1 MTVILTSSP
10 TGPLD
15 KSRDEVDLD
24 IRNGFVEIL
33 RARWKAEARCLL
45 VAASPAEPQCS
56 DGMRDH
62 LRGALEQSGL
72 TVSVFDVWDDR
83 TRDFS
88 QAVLCTYDVI
98 VLGGGHVPTQNAFFQ
113 RIALR
118 DKIRAFSGMVIG
130 ISAGSMNSA
139 EVVYA
144 QPELPGESVDPT
156 YERFIPGLGLTK
168 VNILPHY
175 QMIRDTELDGK
186 RVFEDI
192 TYPDSVGREFI
203 ALPDGGYLLSEQ
215 GTETIFGEAYRIA
228 DGNIE
233 QICRENEQRILSV

>member
-15 KSRDEVDLD
+15 KSRIVDGLD
-24 IRNGFVEIL
+24 TKNGFIETL
-33 RARWKAEARCLL
+33 RKRWKADAKCLL
-45 VAASPAEPQCS
+45 IAASPAESQCS

-72 TVSVFDVWDDR
+72 TVSAFDVWDDR
-83 TRDFS
+83 TQDFS

-113 RIALR
+113 RIELR
-118 DKIRAFSGMVIG
+118 EKLQVFSGMVIG

-139 EVVYA
+139 DVVYA
-144 QPELPGESVDPT
+144 QPELPGESVDPN
-156 YERFIPGLGLTK
+156 YRRFIPGLGLTK

-203 ALPDGGYLLSEQ
+203 ALSDGGYLLSEQ
-215 GTETIFGEAYRIA
+215 GRETIFGEAYRIA

-233 QICRENEQRILSV
+233 QICREDEQLILSA

>member
-15 KSRDEVDLD
+15 KSRIVDGLD
-24 IRNGFVEIL
+24 TKNGFIETL
-33 RARWKAEARCLL
+33 RKRWKADAKCLL
-45 VAASPAEPQCS
+45 IAASPAESQCS

-72 TVSVFDVWDDR
+72 TVSAFDVWDDR
-83 TRDFS
+83 TQDFS

-113 RIALR
+113 RIELR
-118 DKIRAFSGMVIG
+118 EKLQAFSGMVIG

-139 EVVYA
+139 DVVYA
-144 QPELPGESVDPT
+144 QPELPGESVDPA
-156 YERFIPGLGLTK
+156 YRRFIPGLGLTK

-203 ALPDGGYLLSEQ
+203 ALSDGGYLLSEQ
-215 GTETIFGEAYRIA
+215 GRETIFGEAYRIA
-228 DGNIE
+228 DGNID
-233 QICRENEQRILSV
+233 QICREDEQLILSA